1 MTQLLEPARQAPRAT
16 RHVFP
21 HYGWIGLALIAWEE
35 FAMLC
40 YHLGDAPRGGFWF
53 RMAGWATPVC
63 WWGYILLV
71 DAWIY
76 RRRGESLLM
85 NRRQIFWAQCILS
98 VAFWVMFEGYNVLM
112 PGWTYVELIEYLPL
126 RYLGYIIAFATIMP
140 GMFET
145 VELVQTLGWCKGW
158 KRQAASGK
166 SQAAIPDFLLHFS
179 IACGLLFVLV
189 PPLLGPNDGPYLWAL
204 VWCGWVFLLD
214 PINYRRGG
222 QSIFGDW
229 ARGDFS
235 RFAQLMLAG
244 LICGVLWEFWNYWA
258 TTKWEYTFPMLR
270 ALKVFEMPIAGFL
283 GFPPF
288 CVEYFVMFHFLAL
301 FFTKEDKLRL

>member
-1 MTQLLEPARQAPRAT
+1 MSQATLSPQSTLLDPRLSLS
-16 RHVFP
+16 R
-21 HYGWIGLALIAWEE
+21 YGWVGLAIIAWEE
-35 FAMLC
+35 LAVLLC
-40 YHLGDAPRGGFWF
+40 HLGASPRGFWDE
-53 RMAGWATPVC
+53 MAGWATPAC

-71 DAWIY
+71 DAYIY

-85 NRRQIFWAQCILS
+85 NRRQTFWLQCILS

-112 PGWTYVELIEYLPL
+112 PAWEYHNLIPYKPV

-145 VELVQTLGWCKGW
+145 VELLQTWGWCKNW
-158 KRQAASGK
+158 KRSPHAALRSTI
-166 SQAAIPDFLLHFS
+166 SPFLLTFS
-179 IACGLLFVLV
+179 TAVGFLFVVV
-189 PPLLGPNDGPYLWAL
+189 PPLLGDKDGPYLWAL

-235 RFAQLMLAG
+235 RFGELMIAG
-244 LICGVLWEFWNYWA
+244 AICGVLWEFWNYWA
-258 TTKWEYTFPMLR
+258 TTYWVYTFPMLR
-270 ALKVFEMPIAGFL
+270 ALKIFQMPIAGFL

-288 CVEYFVMFHFLAL
+288 CVEYFVMFHFIAL
-301 FFTKEDKLRL
+301 FFTKEDKLKI